1 LDKGS
6 HQINPKDPA
15 VKPTPQKNANSKMPC
30 ADGGI
35 SNIFDFKRVI

>member
-1 LDKGS
+1 LNKGF

-15 VKPTPQKNANSKMPC
+15 VKPTPQKKANSKMPC

-35 SNIFDFKRVI
+35 SNSLDFKRVI